1 MAAHRS
7 LSNRKSIGVTEKR
20 SYSIRSPGTPAS
32 GDRSKA
38 SLRKRR
44 DGKTTPESSKS
55 ILSSSS
61 GRALKAE
68 QSPIQTGNRRMTV
81 DPADFDAMMREL
93 AEDED
98 ESAVDSVD
106 VGMVGSSVHVN
117 TTNPS
122 LNQQSVDNR
131 RDTLNSMVS
140 EISTFSAGTGAVTFA
155 STVVANSSMQSGPVI
170 TNVSTRPSMLSAHTN
185 RTTTNRANNL
195 STIDMNKSQMSVNKS
210 QMSAASEAIST
221 ASEAFER
228 LANERRMTVDP
239 TDLAMLDDTAID
251 TSTTNVDGISGN
263 VSVGRMS
270 MGTMGEDHGDG
281 STVFNDTNII
291 FFSGN
296 NM

>member
-32 GDRSKA
+32 GDQSKA

-155 STVVANSSMQSGPVI
+155 STVVANSSIQRIHTTKHVECSYESYYHQS
-170 TNVSTRPSMLSAHTN
+170 S
-185 RTTTNRANNL
+185 
-195 STIDMNKSQMSVNKS
+195 KQSQYY
-210 QMSAASEAIST
+210 
-221 ASEAFER
+221 
-228 LANERRMTVDP
+228 
-239 TDLAMLDDTAID
+239 
-251 TSTTNVDGISGN
+251 
-263 VSVGRMS
+263 
-270 MGTMGEDHGDG
+270 
-281 STVFNDTNII
+281 
-291 FFSGN
+291 
-296 NM
+296 